1 MDKTTTW
8 LVRGAALVVISSGV
22 IGLLKFLEPTFRK
35 ANLSEEQKE
44 KIAITKASERCKKFP
59 ILSKE
64 KILEMLANNQIK
76 KAFYTPSSFQV
87 NTKKGKYL
95 FKEVNLL
102 VDLSREDIP
111 IHSGKT
117 LKETYNKICR

>member
-8 LVRGAALVVISSGV
+8 LVRGAALVVIGSGV
-22 IGLLKFLEPTFRK
+22 IGLLKFLEPTFKK

-44 KIAITKASERCKKFP
+44 KIAISKASERCKKFP

-64 KILEMLANNQIK
+64 KLLEMLENKQIK
-76 KAFYTPSSFQV
+76 KAFYTPSIFQV

-95 FKEVNLL
+95 FKEVDLL
-102 VDLSREDIP
+102 INLSRANIP
-111 IHSGKT
+111 IYGDESLTK
-117 LKETYNKICR
+117 KYNAICR